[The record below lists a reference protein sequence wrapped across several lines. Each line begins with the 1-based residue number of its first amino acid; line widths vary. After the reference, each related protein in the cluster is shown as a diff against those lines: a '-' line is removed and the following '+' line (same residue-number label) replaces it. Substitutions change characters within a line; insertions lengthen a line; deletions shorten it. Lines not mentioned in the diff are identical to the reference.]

1 MALLKEQIDAL
12 LESMEANARRR
23 HRENPGDPALAQDL
37 VAQTKA
43 LLRTVELEHHL
54 HICDHVQHLL
64 LTMDVDE
71 RADDRV
77 AVPPIMPIQHAA
89 TASGGVPELG
99 IPLLDDPFDLDAY
112 ASDAPAANLA
122 PAAEV
127 AAGSEMT
134 AAGLP
139 TPPPVRDER
148 RAGEPPDQA
157 QLRAG
162 LTAPQLA
169 TLDTMA
175 VFGWTLEFVRRPM
188 FLPPQ
193 PVAFDR
199 NRQRFVVVDAD
210 GHAHEDPSVR
220 IRA

>member
-71 RADDRV
+71 RAADRDAGPQQV
-77 AVPPIMPIQHAA
+77 RIEHAA
-89 TASGGVPELG
+89 SAGGVVPQLG
-99 IPLLDDPFDLDAY
+99 IPLVDDPFDLDAY
-112 ASDAPAANLA
+112 ACDAPAANGAAEADAVAEAEA
-122 PAAEV
+122 PAP
-127 AAGSEMT
+127 S
-134 AAGLP
+134 
-139 TPPPVRDER
+139 PVRDER
-148 RAGEPPDQA
+148 RADCPPSQA

>member
-71 RADDRV
+71 RAADRDTGPRQV
-77 AVPPIMPIQHAA
+77 RIERG
-89 TASGGVPELG
+89 ASAGGGVPQLG
-99 IPLLDDPFDLDAY
+99 IPLVDDPFALDAC
-112 ASDAPAANLA
+112 ACDAPAASGA
-122 PAAEV
+122 VGPDAVAEAEMAA
-127 AAGSEMT
+127 
-134 AAGLP
+134 
-139 TPPPVRDER
+139 PPPLRDER
-148 RAGEPPDQA
+148 RASRPPSEA

-162 LTAPQLA
+162 LTAPQL
-169 TLDTMA
+169 
-175 VFGWTLEFVRRPM
+175 
-188 FLPPQ
+188 
-193 PVAFDR
+193 
-199 NRQRFVVVDAD
+199 
-210 GHAHEDPSVR
+210 
-220 IRA
+220 